1 MFTDDGIMQCDLN
14 KLPNQWMKGLVLFV
28 SLPHPKAVQ
37 GFDSMISVAG
47 LLAHD
52 LQATVYD
59 ETGEVLTEENTQIM
73 RDIAVNFGKQ

>member
-1 MFTDDGIMQCDLN
+1 
-14 KLPNQWMKGLVLFV
+14 MKGLVLFL

-59 ETGEVLTEENTQIM
+59 ETGEALTKENTQIM